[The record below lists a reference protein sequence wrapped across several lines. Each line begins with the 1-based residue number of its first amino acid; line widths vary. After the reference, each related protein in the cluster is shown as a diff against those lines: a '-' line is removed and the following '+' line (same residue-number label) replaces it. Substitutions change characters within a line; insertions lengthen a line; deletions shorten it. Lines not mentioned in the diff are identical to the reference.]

1 MDKNL
6 NGALASKGLDDRG
19 FDNERLDNRSG
30 KDSDLTRLKQSIARI
45 RRDIRLQAFELQQL
59 IDADINC
66 TACAGRL
73 ARMQAGLVLL
83 LERRDHLLERA

>member
-1 MDKNL
+1 MCEDCNQEF
-6 NGALASKGLDDRG
+6 NSGLA
-19 FDNERLDNRSG
+19 NR
-30 KDSDLTRLKQSIARI
+30 DLTRLKQSIARI

-59 IDADINC
+59 IDADLDC

-73 ARMQAGLVLL
+73 MRMQAGLVLL